1 MITSPFAQFAPSD
14 TQEIN
19 LPKAASLLGGAGAAG
34 SKNPAVLAM
43 QQIMGYGEGPGSISP
58 ELLTLG
64 DKARRGELNDIPQGY
79 SSAAMVLDK
88 APAFDLAVMAGLPP
102 MEAMTVANL
111 DLKQN
116 LQAATQPKAQPEPK
130 ATEAFNDILASTA
143 TTTVLDAYP
152 ADQLMGGDFRKI
164 KEATEGSAGPKVAAK
179 VAANVTEFIEPDD
192 SLKLDDPETDLTPFM
207 LEVKAKEW
215 TDLIWGDAR
224 GWLNTNITN
233 VLEGLDISSPE
244 GEAWWDDLTQE
255 TQANLI
261 AEIQRS
267 VATFQA
273 RPRHDRPVTPILEE
287 MKTRQDKDVD
297 TAQKELGK
305 EFGEGDA
312 SATYEMPPLGS
323 YSKWIDNGIPLHK
336 NIYQSLGLNS
346 LPSDL
351 RYMKHV
357 KQALDLR
364 FPTTLGAWY
373 LGGLF
378 EDEPLVQEAPE
389 QVSLRN
395 DADRFVEFVM
405 RGDSPF
411 QVSLNPEDTREMFK
425 EFVLASRASQKTYA
439 EITGES
445 GSYSSEFQER
455 WELDNP
461 WATGYDIKTERA
473 ILKAQAG
480 WTGIGER
487 GRLRERALDNLQAIY
502 ARKRLVDPNY
512 TEGFIAFASSIKG
525 SPWYVEG

>member
-1 MITSPFAQFAPSD
+1 MATSPFAQFAPSD

-19 LPKAASLLGGAGAAG
+19 LPKAASLLGGAGATG
-34 SKNPAVLAM
+34 SNNPAVLAM

-143 TTTVLDAYP
+143 TRTAVGAYS
-152 ADQLMGGDFRKI
+152 ADQLMGGDVQGLI
-164 KEATEGSAGPKVAAK
+164 DATKGSVGPKVAAK
-179 VAANVTEFIEPDD
+179 VATNIGKIINPDD

-224 GWLNTNITN
+224 PWLNTNINN

-244 GEAWWDDLTQE
+244 GEAWWDDLTEE

-273 RPRHDRPVTPILEE
+273 RPAQPGPDEPEGIGGPWQAGYDVEDLEE
-287 MKTRQDKDVD
+287 
-297 TAQKELGK
+297 
-305 EFGEGDA
+305 EFG
-312 SATYEMPPLGS
+312 SSFTPEMPPLGS

-455 WELDNP
+455 WELVNP